1 MPKKNIDLTDHIP
14 YLSILDAEG
23 KLDEDL
29 EPETSEELL
38 LKLHRCM
45 LLARRFDERMLS
57 LQRQGR
63 IGTFGPIKG
72 QEASQIG
79 AVAAL
84 EESDWFVPSFRET
97 GAEIWRGKK
106 LVNILLAYGGFNE
119 GGALPEGSTN
129 LPVSIPVATQLL
141 HAVGIAYALK
151 YREQDRVVMV
161 FFGDGATSE
170 GDFHEAL
177 NFAAV
182 FQTPVIFVCQNNHW
196 AISTPRSRQTRSE
209 TLAQK
214 ALAYGV
220 PGMQVDGNDLPAVY
234 AAAAEAV
241 GRARDGKGPT
251 LIEYVTYRMS
261 VHTTA
266 DDPKRYRKDNDV
278 EKWEKRDPLQRFQ
291 KYLKDKNVLSDVKI
305 ESVEEDITAEI
316 KEAVK
321 EYEQAAQELGN
332 PLDIFKHVFEDL
344 PVYLNEQ
351 KDELERELAQME
363 ENGPQKGEGEH
374 GENDDDQGN

>member
-1 MPKKNIDLTDHIP
+1 MPKKDIDLTDYIP
-14 YLSILDAEG
+14 YLSVLDADG
-23 KLDEDL
+23 NLDEDL
-29 EPETSEELL
+29 EPEISEDLL

-45 LLARRFDERMLS
+45 LLARRFDERMLN

-84 EESDWFVPSFRET
+84 EEKDWFVPSFREM

-119 GGALPEGSTN
+119 GGALPKESTN

-141 HAVGIAYALK
+141 HAVGIAYAIK
-151 YREQDRVVMV
+151 YREQDRVAMV

-182 FQTPVIFVCQNNHW
+182 SQTPVIFVCQNNQW

-220 PGMQVDGNDLPAVY
+220 PGIQVDGNDLPAVY
-234 AAAAEAV
+234 VAAAEAV

-251 LIEYVTYRMS
+251 MIECITYRMS

-266 DDPKRYRKDNDV
+266 DDPKRYRKDDEV

-291 KYLKDKNVLSDVKI
+291 KYLKDKNVLSDEKI
-305 ESVEEDITAEI
+305 ESAEEDIKADI
-316 KEAVK
+316 KAAVK
-321 EYEQAAQELGN
+321 EYEQAAEELGN
-332 PLDIFKHVFEDL
+332 PLDMFKHVFEDL

-351 KDELERELAQME
+351 RR
-363 ENGPQKGEGEH
+363 
-374 GENDDDQGN
+374 

>member
-1 MPKKNIDLTDHIP
+1 MPRKDIELPDHIP

-23 KLDEDL
+23 NLDKEL
-29 EPETSEELL
+29 EPEMAEDLL
-38 LKLHRCM
+38 LELHRCM

-84 EESDWFVPSFRET
+84 EENDWFVPSFRET

-182 FQTPVIFVCQNNHW
+182 FQTPAVFVCQNNQW

-220 PGMQVDGNDLPAVY
+220 AGIQVDGNDLPAVY
-234 AAAAEAV
+234 AAAVEAV

-251 LIEYVTYRMS
+251 LIECITYRIS

-266 DDPKRYRKDNDV
+266 DDPKRYRKDEEV
-278 EKWEKRDPLQRFQ
+278 EKWEKRDPVHRFQ
-291 KYLKDKNVLSDVKI
+291 KYLKDKNVLSDEKI
-305 ESVEEDITAEI
+305 ESLEEDIKAQI
-316 KEAVK
+316 KAAVK
-321 EYEQAAQELGN
+321 EYEQAAEELDD
-332 PLDIFKHVFEDL
+332 PLDMFKHVFEDL

-351 KDELERELAQME
+351 KDELERELVQME
-363 ENGPQKGEGEH
+363 DKGPQKGAGEH
-374 GENDDDQGN
+374 GENEDDQGD